1 MNITQEDSGK
11 LTALVHINLKEED
24 FIDKVNAQLKDY
36 RKKAQ
41 MPGFRPGMV
50 PMGMIKKM
58 YGNAVMADE
67 VNKTVSDA
75 LNNYI
80 SENKLNILGYPL
92 PNEEKSAPVDFD
104 GQKDFDFY
112 FDLGLAPEIEVKLG
126 DELKVPYYKIKVT
139 DEEVE
144 TAIVDMQKR
153 LGEEEHPEKVELDDT
168 AHVKLQEAN
177 EDGNAVE
184 EGHEVEASFA
194 VSDIK
199 LKTIQKLFVEK
210 TVGHKGVINLNKAF
224 KDEAKVKELLKLE
237 GDDEKIKADY
247 AFEITDIVRVIPAAL
262 NEEFYKKVY
271 PSDELKTE
279 EDFKNRVREDLST
292 HYQHDADKQFVG
304 DTIDQILKQVD
315 PELPDE
321 FLKRW
326 LLENNKG
333 KATAE
338 QIEGQ
343 YESYAKTF
351 KWQLIESKLI
361 EAYGDTLKVT
371 DEDVRNKV
379 RAYFQMAGGEAS
391 NPQVE
396 GIVDQILSNQQ
407 ERERIYGELMDERYI
422 SFFKEKVS
430 KDEKEVTPEE
440 LVKIV
445 STPKQ

>member
-1 MNITQEDSGK
+1 MNITQEESGK

-80 SENKLNILGYPL
+80 YDNKINILGYPL
-92 PNEEKSAPVDFD
+92 PNEEKSKPVDFD
-104 GQKDFDFY
+104 GQKEFDFY
-112 FDLGLAPEIEVKLG
+112 FDLGLAPDINVNISE
-126 DELKVPYYKIKVT
+126 DLKVPYYSIKVT

-144 TAIVDMQKR
+144 SAIKDMQKR
-153 LGEEEHPEKVELDDT
+153 LGEEEHPEKAELDDT
-168 AHVKLQEAN
+168 LHGKVQQVNEEGEVV
-177 EDGNAVE
+177 EDGHNAETLFVI
-184 EGHEVEASFA
+184 
-194 VSDIK
+194 SDIK
-199 LKTIQKLFVEK
+199 LKTIQKLFVGKE
-210 TVGHKGVINLNKAF
+210 VGAKIVFNPMRAF
-224 KDEAKVKELLKLE
+224 KDETKVKELLKLK
-237 GDDEKIKADY
+237 DADENIKADY
-247 AFEITDIVRVIPAAL
+247 EFEITDIVRVKEAEL

-315 PELPDE
+315 PELPNE

-333 KATAE
+333 KATAG
-338 QIEGQ
+338 QIDGQ

-351 KWQLIESKLI
+351 KWQLIEGKLI
-361 EAYGDTLKVT
+361 EQFGDALKVS
-371 DEDVRNKV
+371 DEDVRDKV
-379 RAYFQMAGGEAS
+379 RAYFQMAGGETS

-396 GIVDQILSNQQ
+396 GIVDQILSNDQ

-422 SFFKEKVS
+422 AFFKEKIT
-430 KDEKEVTPEE
+430 KDEKEVSPEE

-445 STPKQ
+445 STPKK

>member
-126 DELKVPYYKIKVT
+126 DDLKVPYYKIKVT

-168 AHVKLQEAN
+168 VHVKLQEAN

-184 EGHEVEASFA
+184 AGHEVEASFA

-210 TVGHKGVINLNKAF
+210 TAGHKGVINLNKAF

-237 GDDEKIKADY
+237 GDDEKLKADY
-247 AFEITDIVRVIPAAL
+247 AFEITDIVRVKPAAL

-292 HYQHDADKQFVG
+292 HYQHDGDKQFVG
-304 DTIDQILKQVD
+304 DTIDQILKQID

-326 LLENNKG
+326 LLENNKE

>member
-24 FIDKVNAQLKDY
+24 FIEKVNAQLKDY

-80 SENKLNILGYPL
+80 YENKLNILGYPL

-104 GQKDFDFY
+104 GKKEFDFY
-112 FDLGLAPEIEVKLG
+112 FDLGLAPDIEVNLS
-126 DELKVPYYKIKVT
+126 DDLKVPYYKIKVT
-139 DEEVE
+139 DEEIE
-144 TAIVDMQKR
+144 LAIKDMQKR
-153 LGEEEHPEKVELDDT
+153 LGEEEHPEKAELDDT
-168 AHVKLQEAN
+168 VHVKLQEADGEGN
-177 EDGNAVE
+177 TVEDGHQAD
-184 EGHEVEASFA
+184 ASF
-194 VSDIK
+194 VISEIK
-199 LKTIQKLFVEK
+199 LKTIQKLFVGK
-210 TVGHKGVINLNKAF
+210 SVGAKGVVNLTKAF
-224 KDEAKVKELLKLE
+224 KDEAKVKDLLKLQ
-237 GDDEKIKADY
+237 DNDEKLKADY
-247 AFEITDIVRVIPAAL
+247 AFEITDIVRVKAAEL

-271 PSDELKTE
+271 PTDELKTE
-279 EDFKNRVREDLST
+279 DDFKNRVREDLST

-304 DTIDQILKQVD
+304 DTIDEILKRVN

-361 EAYGDTLKVT
+361 EEFGDELKVS

-379 RAYFQMAGGEAS
+379 RAYFQMAGGDTT

-396 GIVDQILSNQQ
+396 GIVDQILGNQQ

-422 SFFKEKVS
+422 AFFKEKIT